1 MCVYNKRKY
10 ILILGEEPV
19 QGIDDKTLTVEAKYP
34 TNFTK
39 SEKRF
44 VLSLHYKRSS
54 SFLYVNATKVY
65 QFIAKN
71 PGIEDYVLCLGN
83 ISNNFAT
90 NKLKKI
96 GLTGVAIFFS
106 VDFHPIDTN
115 DILDVRK

>member
-1 MCVYNKRKY
+1 MYVYNKRKY

-44 VLSLHYKRSS
+44 VSSLHYKRSN

-71 PGIEDYVLCLGN
+71 PGI
-83 ISNNFAT
+83 
-90 NKLKKI
+90 
-96 GLTGVAIFFS
+96 
-106 VDFHPIDTN
+106 
-115 DILDVRK
+115 